1 MECSHEPCTCRVVEA
16 GQFCSES
23 CGLGTHTG
31 PFCGCGH
38 AECQATR
45 VGSDPFSD
53 GGPL

>member
-23 CGLGTHTG
+23 CGLGTQTG